1 VAENFPAARSK
12 KRLDGFNSFA
22 TTRVARCYFFIPKIP
37 IPMWGYFGGLGLENG
52 KKNIIGPF
60 GMFTD
65 MAIRYI
71 LLSFGI
77 FFSQFGMLYREK
89 SGNPDHNK

>member
-1 VAENFPAARSK
+1 MLLFHTKNPNPNVGIFWRAWVGK
-12 KRLDGFNSFA
+12 
-22 TTRVARCYFFIPKIP
+22 
-37 IPMWGYFGGLGLENG
+37 W